1 MSRLR
6 LASAALC
13 LLLAV
18 PALAQEQIEVF
29 TLTDGAQTRMLNVD
43 ATVRGF
49 GDLLA
54 ATPLTHVPTDL
65 LNNAVAVAGGRY
77 VAWLA
82 GSVTHPGQDLF
93 LFDRRTRTVR
103 TATSALPPRSA
114 SARYQFFQ
122 LAGADTHRP
131 RVFITEIRD
140 EPTAPSGPSYHV
152 WTIDLTGRAPV
163 QLTALFSSP
172 RDLGYAAETDEIFIN
187 DPGATL
193 DTRTRMLVLNATT
206 GAEVRRFTH
215 PLVSYGALTEPG
227 GRVVWVNDGYGMNT
241 LDARTGAVL
250 ATSPFFQT
258 TSSTYDPAR
267 GVLLVRQSDFLV
279 VVDPLRLTEIGRARV
294 SFTTLSGLSESSDTL
309 LGRWMTGA
317 YVLRSSYRY
326 GNTTCNEISL
336 DALDVT
342 GARRAT
348 ADLLARLGPGGSG
361 FCSARGFLFRSPF
374 APSALT
380 SSVSGRTVQLSWK
393 DPGDTTEFELEF
405 GFAPGQRAGAIRV
418 GTATSLTLP
427 GVPPG
432 TYYVRVK
439 ALNEVGPSPASTEVR
454 VVVP

>member
-1 MSRLR
+1 MSRR
-6 LASAALC
+6 SFAPIVLC
-13 LLLAV
+13 LLLAA
-18 PALAQEQIEVF
+18 PARAQEQVEVF
-29 TLTDGAQTRMLNVD
+29 TVVDGAQTRMVNVD

-49 GDLLA
+49 GDVLA
-54 ATPLTHVPTDL
+54 ATPLTHVPTNF
-65 LNNAVAVAGGRY
+65 LNNGVAVAGGRY
-77 VAWLA
+77 IAWLA

-93 LFDRRTRTVR
+93 LFDRRTRTVL
-103 TATSALPPRSA
+103 TVTSALPGLPPGSPFP
-114 SARYQFFQ
+114 SHFQ
-122 LAGADTHRP
+122 LVGADSHRP
-131 RVFITEIRD
+131 RLFGSELRPAPVL
-140 EPTAPSGPSYHV
+140 PTGSYFV
-152 WTIDLTGRAPV
+152 WTIALTGKPPVALATTSNSAPGV
-163 QLTALFSSP
+163 
-172 RDLGYAAETDEIFIN
+172 GYAADTDEVFIN
-187 DPGATL
+187 DWGGAA
-193 DTRTRMLVLNATT
+193 RTMLVVNATT

-215 PLVSYGALTEPG
+215 PFVSFGAWTEPG

-267 GVLLVRQSDFLV
+267 GVLLVRQGDFLV
-279 VVDPLRLTEIGRARV
+279 VVNPLQLTEIGRARV
-294 SFTTLSGLSESSDTL
+294 AFTTQSGLAESTDTL

-317 YVLRSSYRY
+317 YLLRSSYRY

-348 ADLLARLGPGGSG
+348 ADILARLGPGGSS

-374 APSALT
+374 APTAIAA
-380 SSVSGRTVQLSWK
+380 SVSGRTVQLAWK

-405 GFAPGQRAGAIRV
+405 GFAPGQRAGAIRA
-418 GTATSLTLP
+418 GAATSLTLP

-439 ALNEVGPSPASTEVR
+439 AINEVGPSPPSADVR

>member
-6 LASAALC
+6 LASAVLC
-13 LLLAV
+13 VLVAV
-18 PALAQEQIEVF
+18 SARAQERIEVF

-49 GDLLA
+49 GDVLA
-54 ATPLTHVPTDL
+54 ETPLTHVPTDF
-65 LNNAVAVAGGRY
+65 LNNATAVAGGRY

-82 GSVTHPGQDLF
+82 GSVNHPGQDLF

-103 TATSALPPRSA
+103 TATAALPAVPA
-114 SARYQFFQ
+114 GARYPSFFQ
-122 LAGADTHRP
+122 LVGADTHRP
-131 RVFITEIRD
+131 RLFVTELRYLD
-140 EPTAPSGPSYHV
+140 TGPGPTYFV
-152 WTIDLTGRAPV
+152 WTIDLTGRPPV
-163 QLTALFSSP
+163 FLGNTSRFALGF
-172 RDLGYAAETDEIFIN
+172 GYAADTDEAFIN
-187 DPGATL
+187 DSGDSNT
-193 DTRTRMLVLNATT
+193 TMLVVNATT
-206 GAEVRRFTH
+206 GTEVRRFTH
-215 PLVSYGALTEPG
+215 PVPSYAALTESG
-227 GRVVWVNDGYGMNT
+227 GRVVWINDGFGMHT
-241 LDARTGAVL
+241 LDARTGTVL
-250 ATSPFFQT
+250 ATSSVFQA
-258 TSSTYDPAR
+258 SLATYDPAR
-267 GVLLVRQSDFLV
+267 GILLVRQSDFLV
-279 VVDPLRLTEIGRARV
+279 AVDPLRLTEIGRARV

-326 GNTTCNEISL
+326 GNITCNDISL

-348 ADLLARLGPGGSG
+348 ADLLAKLGPGGSS
-361 FCSARGFLFRSPF
+361 FCLARGFLFRSPF
-374 APSALT
+374 APTALA

-405 GFAPGQRAGAIRV
+405 GFAPGQRAGALRV
-418 GTATSLTLP
+418 GAVTSLTLP

-439 ALNEVGPSPASTEVR
+439 ALNEVGPSPASSDVR

>member
-1 MSRLR
+1 MFRLR
-6 LASAALC
+6 LASAAMC

-29 TLTDGAQTRMLNVD
+29 TLIDGAQTRMLNVD

-49 GDLLA
+49 GEVLA
-54 ATPLTHVPTDL
+54 ATPLTHVPTDF
-65 LNNAVAVAGGRY
+65 LNNAATVAGGRY

-82 GSVTHPGQDLF
+82 GSVNHPGQDLF
-93 LFDRRTRTVR
+93 LFDRRTRSVQ
-103 TATSALPPRSA
+103 TATAALPTVPAGTQYPS
-114 SARYQFFQ
+114 YFQ
-122 LAGADTHRP
+122 LVGADTHRP
-131 RVFITEIRD
+131 RLFVTELRHNA
-140 EPTAPSGPSYHV
+140 TGTGPAYFV
-152 WTIDLTGRAPV
+152 WTIDLTGRPPV
-163 QLTALFSSP
+163 LLSSTSRFS
-172 RDLGYAAETDEIFIN
+172 LGFGYAGDTDEAFIN
-187 DPGATL
+187 DSGGNNT
-193 DTRTRMLVLNATT
+193 TTMLVVNATT
-206 GAEVRRFTH
+206 GIEVRRFTH
-215 PLVSYGALTEPG
+215 PLPSFAAVTEPG
-227 GRVVWVNDGYGMNT
+227 GRVVWINDGFGMQT
-241 LDARTGAVL
+241 LDARTGTVL
-250 ATSPFFQT
+250 ATSLVFQA

-279 VVDPLRLTEIGRARV
+279 VVDPLRLTELGRARV
-294 SFTTLSGLSESSDTL
+294 SFTTQSGLGESSDTL

-326 GNTTCNEISL
+326 GNTTCNDISL

-348 ADLLARLGPGGSG
+348 VDLLAQLGPGGSS

-374 APSALT
+374 APTALA
-380 SSVSGRTVQLSWK
+380 SSVSGHTVQLSWK

-418 GTATSLTLP
+418 GATTSLTLP
-427 GVPPG
+427 GVPSG

-439 ALNEVGPSPASTEVR
+439 ALNEVGPSPASSDVR